1 MSSRRRAS
9 LADSLA
15 LALALITPATAS
27 AQALTA
33 DSVAA
38 AAARTSFD
46 VRARDRDLSAAAAAV
61 DQALVALF
69 PRLTLAASYTRL
81 SDLGPFVL
89 GNSVVAPGQAPGPI
103 PDNARLVNV
112 PLAIPVLSNS
122 TQVSVTL
129 TVPLSDYLLRIPQT
143 LSAADHSRD
152 AARSNLE
159 AARRR
164 AAFDGR
170 ITYFQWVRALHQ
182 VDVANRTLAQARDHL
197 ADVERMV
204 RVGSLAHV
212 DELRAQTQVANAE
225 LLVTRAESLR
235 DATAERI
242 RAAMHLP
249 DGAELSAG
257 EDLTSDVANPA
268 LPPSLAA
275 MVDEAVSRRPELR
288 ALASQRSALDAQS
301 RAARAAWIPNVA
313 AVGQVLD
320 GNPNPRVFPQRDQF
334 DATWSVGVS
343 LSYTPNDIAAGVT
356 SSRSLAARAAAVEAQ
371 SEALRDALRS
381 DLAQATTSLRE
392 SAAALATTA
401 RALESAEEAARVRR
415 ELFRNG
421 RATTT
426 EVTDAE
432 TDLLRARIERENAL
446 VDRRVSVARVEYLLG
461 RPDPAL
467 R

>member
-152 AARSNLE
+152 AARSNL
-159 AARRR
+159 
-164 AAFDGR
+164 
-170 ITYFQWVRALHQ
+170 
-182 VDVANRTLAQARDHL
+182 
-197 ADVERMV
+197 
-204 RVGSLAHV
+204 
-212 DELRAQTQVANAE
+212 
-225 LLVTRAESLR
+225 
-235 DATAERI
+235 
-242 RAAMHLP
+242 
-249 DGAELSAG
+249 
-257 EDLTSDVANPA
+257 
-268 LPPSLAA
+268 
-275 MVDEAVSRRPELR
+275 
-288 ALASQRSALDAQS
+288 
-301 RAARAAWIPNVA
+301 
-313 AVGQVLD
+313 
-320 GNPNPRVFPQRDQF
+320 
-334 DATWSVGVS
+334 
-343 LSYTPNDIAAGVT
+343 
-356 SSRSLAARAAAVEAQ
+356 
-371 SEALRDALRS
+371 
-381 DLAQATTSLRE
+381 
-392 SAAALATTA
+392 
-401 RALESAEEAARVRR
+401 
-415 ELFRNG
+415 
-421 RATTT
+421 
-426 EVTDAE
+426 
-432 TDLLRARIERENAL
+432 
-446 VDRRVSVARVEYLLG
+446 
-461 RPDPAL
+461 
-467 R
+467 